1 MPRPRVPPNLLTK
14 LSRPSAPQ
22 EAPRL
27 WNAKRRIKGSVGLTP
42 SQSLKIDKRYPP
54 GRWLDQYKDNWER
67 SETLIINKAGETE
80 LQPSN
85 ERLEPSEPSALNIEA
100 VDVTEPQLS
109 KEGLEPSETDEL
121 NEEAGEIELPQ
132 WEPLT
137 KEDVYAIQKV
147 KNEDGV
153 LEWWKLER
161 KHLDKFM
168 DAHPVLRR
176 VSSDVRSF
184 IWETGLEMDQSSISA
199 LLQNPVR
206 FFSASA
212 NVPYETRK
220 QIYFPEPSDAVV
232 LMRTPHL
239 GPRYAAFDVPR
250 HFSKIDLRAY
260 LKNVYNVDVL
270 HIRSVVVQHKVDRKD
285 PTDPHTQ
292 GPLFR
297 PPSTKKMTCQLAQP
311 FVYPEEVE
319 SLDPWEYNDYWNSN
333 KAMVAN
339 ERNKTTFG
347 TTHPNKKHRKSI
359 AQQAQDLLK
368 GRVKWAPTWQKLG
381 DQPTVGSP

>member
-1 MPRPRVPPNLLTK
+1 MPRPRLPPNLVTK
-14 LSRPSAPQ
+14 LAHPPTPK

-27 WNAKRRIKGSVGLTP
+27 WNAKRRIKGSIGLTP
-42 SQSLKIDKRYPP
+42 GQFLHIEEFPPSKWFDEYKERKESLDRKLSIAA
-54 GRWLDQYKDNWER
+54 
-67 SETLIINKAGETE
+67 AGETE
-80 LQPSN
+80 PQSWK
-85 ERLEPSEPSALNIEA
+85 EGLESSEPSALSIEA
-100 VDVTEPQLS
+100 AGETEPQSS
-109 KEGLEPSETDEL
+109 KERSELSETSEL
-121 NEEAGEIELPQ
+121 NEETDEIELPP
-132 WEPLT
+132 WKPLSRQ
-137 KEDVYAIQKV
+137 DVDAIQKLR
-147 KNEDGV
+147 NGDGV
-153 LEWWKLER
+153 LEWWKLDR

-168 DAHPVLRR
+168 DVHPELRR

-184 IWETGLEMDQSSISA
+184 IWETGLEMDQSSIST

-212 NVPYETRK
+212 NVPHETRK
-220 QIYFPEPSDAVV
+220 QIYFPDPSDAVV

-250 HFSKIDLRAY
+250 HFSKVDLRAY

-270 HIRSVVVQHKVDRKD
+270 HIRSVVVQHKVERKD
-285 PTDPHTQ
+285 PTDPYTQ

-297 PPSTKKMTCQLAQP
+297 PPSSKKMTCQLAQP

-319 SLDPWEYNDYWNSN
+319 SFDAWEYMDYWNSN
-333 KAMVAN
+333 RAMVAN
-339 ERNKTTFG
+339 ERNKTSFG
-347 TTHPNKKHRKSI
+347 TTHPNKKHRQSI

-381 DQPTVGSP
+381 DQPATGSP